1 MMETTMAPRQRKLRN
16 YLLDAPLQL
25 RFTAVLVLATLLGA
39 GLLGIF
45 LARALNR
52 LAEQAERAV
61 EARAAAAQA
70 SHELGNASLSK
81 TLLERFNDPEFT
93 AQLERQSRA
102 IDAAYQA
109 EQAQVAEQRR
119 EVARES
125 TRIGWLVLLSVLVF
139 ALTVLL
145 LGIVL
150 THRIAGPVYRVRRL
164 LSDLAEG
171 RREVPRHGLR
181 DGDELRELF
190 DAAASLVKTLR
201 AEDEATLEAVSVAL
215 AASDRGD
222 GLRQVHDRLARR
234 LHA

>member
-1 MMETTMAPRQRKLRN
+1 MAPRQRRLRN

-70 SHELGNASLSK
+70 SHELGNAALSR
-81 TLLERFNDPEFT
+81 TLLDRFGDPAFT
-93 AQLERQSRA
+93 AQMERQSRD
-102 IDAAYQA
+102 IDAAFQA

-125 TRIGWLVLLSVLVF
+125 GRIGWLVLFSVGVF
-139 ALTVLL
+139 SLGVLL

-150 THRIAGPVYRVRRL
+150 THRIAGPVFRVRRL
-164 LSDLAEG
+164 LVDLGEG

-190 DAAASLVKTLR
+190 DAASSLVKTLR
-201 AEDEATLEAVSVAL
+201 AEDESTFEAVSAAL
-215 AASDRGD
+215 ASADQTD
-222 GLRQVHDRLARR
+222 GLRRVHDRLAVR
-234 LHA
+234 LAR

>member
-1 MMETTMAPRQRKLRN
+1 MAPRQRRLRN

-109 EQAQVAEQRR
+109 EQVQVAEQRR

-125 TRIGWLVLLSVLVF
+125 TRIGWLVVLSVAVF
-139 ALTVLL
+139 ALAVLL

-150 THRIAGPVYRVRRL
+150 THRIAGPVLRVRRL
-164 LSDLAEG
+164 LESLGQG
-171 RREVPRHGLR
+171 RRDVPRHGLR
-181 DGDELRELF
+181 EGDELRELF
-190 DAAASLVKTLR
+190 DAASSLVKTLR
-201 AEDEATLEAVSVAL
+201 TEDEQTFEAVSAAL
-215 AASDRGD
+215 ASSSQTD
-222 GLRQVHDRLARR
+222 GLRRVHDRLAVR
-234 LHA
+234 LQS